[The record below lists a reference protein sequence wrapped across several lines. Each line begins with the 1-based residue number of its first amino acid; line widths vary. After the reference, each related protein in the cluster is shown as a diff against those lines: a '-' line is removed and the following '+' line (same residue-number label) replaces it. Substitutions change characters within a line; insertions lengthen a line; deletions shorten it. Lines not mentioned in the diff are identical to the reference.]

1 MKMMVNRSNEKCKL
15 KNWTLIYISNELS
28 KYKEGA
34 NSDQVFLR
42 ERTLIGRIRCVLQME
57 REAIFSKIATIKVLR
72 LYVYSQTSIT

>member
-42 ERTLIGRIRCVLQME
+42 ENT
-57 REAIFSKIATIKVLR
+57 SWKNKVCFTNGEGG
-72 LYVYSQTSIT
+72 YF